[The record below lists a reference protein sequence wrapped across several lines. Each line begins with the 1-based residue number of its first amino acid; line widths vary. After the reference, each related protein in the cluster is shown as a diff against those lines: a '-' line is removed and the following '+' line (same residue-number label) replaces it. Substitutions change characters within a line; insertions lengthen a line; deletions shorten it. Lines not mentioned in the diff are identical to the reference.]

1 MTTLLIT
8 GSYPPDVCGVGDYS
22 YCLMNANNSKDWK
35 LFYKKDWRL
44 KNYHRYKREIAGI
57 SPDKIIIQYPT
68 QGYGWSLLPF
78 ILMIHFTR
86 KLGKNC
92 ILVYH
97 EFSNRSKKAKFVEN
111 IALFFCKKLIV
122 TNEFEKD
129 EIRKS
134 HKKIDIY
141 IIKIF
146 SNIEKVSEIKK
157 FSERKYDFTC
167 FGQIRPFKGIEEF
180 IETVRPLNNYK
191 KALVG
196 MIPSMFEDYGT
207 EIIEKAKLAGI
218 EVILNLDNKDT
229 SDLLNN
235 TKFLIL
241 PFTDGILERRG
252 SFLAG
257 AVNGCLI
264 VSTVGKYTTQAL
276 NEIITKKLP
285 VKEGELEKLKEMI
298 NDEIWTDK
306 YIKTKEYL
314 EREIPQSWEKIVEA
328 YNNL

>member
-57 SPDKIIIQYPT
+57 SPDKIIIQYPS

-122 TNEFEKD
+122 SISISTTLCFC
-129 EIRKS
+129 ISYSFSSFFCCR
-134 HKKIDIY
+134 IY
-141 IIKIF
+141 IYKINI
-146 SNIEKVSEIKK
+146 SNSYFWWIHSFKHNISFFILL
-157 FSERKYDFTC
+157 SIYD
-167 FGQIRPFKGIEEF
+167 
-180 IETVRPLNNYK
+180 
-191 KALVG
+191 
-196 MIPSMFEDYGT
+196 
-207 EIIEKAKLAGI
+207 IINSK
-218 EVILNLDNKDT
+218 
-229 SDLLNN
+229 
-235 TKFLIL
+235 
-241 PFTDGILERRG
+241 
-252 SFLAG
+252 
-257 AVNGCLI
+257 
-264 VSTVGKYTTQAL
+264 
-276 NEIITKKLP
+276 
-285 VKEGELEKLKEMI
+285 
-298 NDEIWTDK
+298 
-306 YIKTKEYL
+306 
-314 EREIPQSWEKIVEA
+314 
-328 YNNL
+328 